1 MNRQKLPLEILPVWS
16 KEGVMPD
23 DHPRLP
29 AKGWWITPLVFVL
42 FFIAA
47 IVTVCVVSEEGR
59 ELAAK
64 SFMTITGYL
73 ATPFVLETATALM
86 GLVAVLVFNEW
97 RRAKDGP
104 DYVEM
109 MVEDDVVTSSSL
121 KQDAPVTQP
130 QTK

>member
-1 MNRQKLPLEILPVWS
+1 MRDQPT
-16 KEGVMPD
+16 
-23 DHPRLP
+23 LP
-29 AKGWWITPLVFVL
+29 ARGWWIAPLVFVL

-47 IVTVCVVSEEGR
+47 VVTIWQVSVEGR
-59 ELAAK
+59 EILAK
-64 SFMTITGYL
+64 SFMTIAGYL
-73 ATPFVLETATALM
+73 ATPFVLETSVALF

-109 MVEDDVVTSSSL
+109 MVEDDTVTSSSL
-121 KQDAPVTQP
+121 KQETPATQP